1 MNAASEE
8 FAEMVDASTQRA
20 ATDVN
25 AMKVL
30 CYQKMA
36 VTAQVNIYLLP
47 FFILKQTSFLL
58 VKYQCK

>member
-47 FFILKQTSFLL
+47 FFILK
-58 VKYQCK
+58 